1 MFAPQVMYY
10 KECLSGNHG
19 LNGTAVESDKAIK
32 LLDKLFE
39 ILDPIEPMGTDDN
52 KRIWIWAD
60 RGSADDSWDYEDML
74 LYGDVKDRE
83 DFEKQFTELYPC
95 DTYWFPLRI
104 MRFPGFQAVF
114 LMYDCIFER
123 DTREHSYQES
133 SKTWNNEDYD
143 MLEFLIEAAE
153 RSFHMIEAGT
163 YNDFIQENLP
173 LRYRTGAI
181 PSKVFHEVYPVS
193 LENLLDGLTP
203 EEIREFQAV
212 VESGECDNKA
222 IGRMEKMTS
231 GIYFEVVGKCYE
243 AIGGRFL
250 SYGCSPKEKY
260 HRVTFSYGDSLVA
273 LDEFDAES
281 FERWYGEWHD
291 PHLWEIIPG
300 RTYTR
305 VMLYVQHDEKGWYF
319 YVSGCHR
326 LMETIRIFLTVRK
339 LGYPVS
345 IYEPEHLLDACL
357 EKDRILIVP
366 TGIIPYGDE
375 RLSTGEYMMWTINL
389 ADADMQNAQLMDSI
403 EWFPLEFPVLKR
415 VLASGS
421 DF

>member
-60 RGSADDSWDYEDML
+60 RGSADDAWDYEDML
-74 LYGDVKDRE
+74 SYGDVKDRE
-83 DFEKQFTELYPC
+83 DFEKQFTELYPY

-173 LRYRTGAI
+173 LRYW
-181 PSKVFHEVYPVS
+181 F
-193 LENLLDGLTP
+193 
-203 EEIREFQAV
+203 
-212 VESGECDNKA
+212 GE
-222 IGRMEKMTS
+222 
-231 GIYFEVVGKCYE
+231 
-243 AIGGRFL
+243 
-250 SYGCSPKEKY
+250 
-260 HRVTFSYGDSLVA
+260 
-273 LDEFDAES
+273 
-281 FERWYGEWHD
+281 
-291 PHLWEIIPG
+291 
-300 RTYTR
+300 
-305 VMLYVQHDEKGWYF
+305 
-319 YVSGCHR
+319 
-326 LMETIRIFLTVRK
+326 
-339 LGYPVS
+339 
-345 IYEPEHLLDACL
+345 
-357 EKDRILIVP
+357 
-366 TGIIPYGDE
+366 
-375 RLSTGEYMMWTINL
+375 
-389 ADADMQNAQLMDSI
+389 
-403 EWFPLEFPVLKR
+403 
-415 VLASGS
+415 
-421 DF
+421 